1 MEHLIAAY
9 NIEAVQK
16 TTEWM
21 VSALYNPYTSS
32 IQPSDLSTYFALLVF
47 FFFQIIGALGIFAI
61 IASTLLGWLKKRN
74 QLKDEHQN
82 LLIFPI
88 TQPIIEKHS
97 TKHLIGTG
105 LIYIAVLSFPCMLLV
120 FPLFLTNLVIGGS
133 EVMFLLGPAIA
144 IWIFQQ
150 HLYRKEKITVK
161 QQFAYWKATS
171 SRINIGIGLL
181 LGLSY

>member
-1 MEHLIAAY
+1 
-9 NIEAVQK
+9 
-16 TTEWM
+16 
-21 VSALYNPYTSS
+21 
-32 IQPSDLSTYFALLVF
+32 
-47 FFFQIIGALGIFAI
+47 
-61 IASTLLGWLKKRN
+61 
-74 QLKDEHQN
+74 
-82 LLIFPI
+82 
-88 TQPIIEKHS
+88 
-97 TKHLIGTG
+97 
-105 LIYIAVLSFPCMLLV
+105 MLLV

-181 LGLSY
+181 LGLILLVLLQISFGTLVNLIPGGVKWYSVGFIYLGVVFCFFSYINFFQLFIQEKLKQMQSRFMLLKLSVSVFAINFIIAAFVVFLPDLLQEVILLLCF